1 MRVDRRLYRSRD
13 DRMIAGVAGGL
24 AEYVGM
30 DPSIVRILWAVLA
43 LASGG
48 FLVILYGIM
57 WLVVPKE
64 PVG

>member
-1 MRVDRRLYRSRD
+1 MDRRLYRSRD

-48 FLVILYGIM
+48 FLLILYGIM
-57 WLVVPKE
+57 WLVVPKA